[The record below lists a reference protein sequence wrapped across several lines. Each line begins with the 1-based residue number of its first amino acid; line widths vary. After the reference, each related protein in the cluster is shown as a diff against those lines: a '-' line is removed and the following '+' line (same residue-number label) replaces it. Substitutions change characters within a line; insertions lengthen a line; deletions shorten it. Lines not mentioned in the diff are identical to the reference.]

1 MDDQML
7 LVSPAPH
14 FRRKR
19 NTQSIM
25 LDVVIALMPIF
36 IASVLIFGWRALLI
50 VSVCVLTCV
59 LCEFLFQKLCKKHVT
74 VNDFSAV
81 VTGML
86 LGFNLPYTI
95 PVWQAVFGSVVA
107 IVVVKQLFGGIGKNF
122 ANPAITARIVMMVSF
137 AAAMTNFSI
146 IGAPDTISSAT
157 PLVADSSIP
166 TLFAGEYAGQSSNTL
181 LTLFLGNH
189 AGSMG
194 ETCAVA
200 IILGGAYLLLRRVIS
215 WHIPF
220 TFIGTVAILGAI
232 AGHNVLEYIMC
243 GGLLLGAFFMATDYS
258 TSPPTVWGKV
268 IFGIGC
274 GLITVLIREFGGYN
288 EGVSFAIL
296 LMNIL
301 NPYISRATRKKPFGT
316 KKIKAKG
323 EKVNG

>member
-1 MDDQML
+1 MDNQML

-14 FRRKR
+14 FRKKR
-19 NTQSIM
+19 DTQTIM
-25 LDVVIALMPIF
+25 LDVIIALMPAF
-36 IASVLIFGWRALLI
+36 IAAILIFGWRALLV
-50 VSVCVLTCV
+50 VSVCVATCV

-95 PVWQAVFGSVVA
+95 PIWQAVFGSVVA
-107 IVVVKQLFGGIGKNF
+107 IIAVKQLFGGIGKNF
-122 ANPAITARIVMMVSF
+122 ANPAITARIVMTVSF
-137 AAAMTNFSI
+137 AATMTNFSI
-146 IGAPDTISSAT
+146 IGAPDTVSSAT
-157 PLVADSSIP
+157 PLSANGPLS
-166 TLFAGEYAGQSSNTL
+166 TLLAGEYAGESSNTL

-189 AGSMG
+189 SGSIG
-194 ETCAVA
+194 ETCALA
-200 IILGGAYLLLRRVIS
+200 ILLGGAYLLCRRVIT

-220 TFIGTVAILGAI
+220 TFVATVALFGAI
-232 AGHNVLEYIMC
+232 SGHNVLEYILC

-258 TSPPTVWGKV
+258 TSPPTVKGKI

-296 LMNIL
+296 IMNIL
-301 NPYISRATRKKPFGT
+301 TPYISRLTRKKPFGT

-323 EKVNG
+323 GKKNV